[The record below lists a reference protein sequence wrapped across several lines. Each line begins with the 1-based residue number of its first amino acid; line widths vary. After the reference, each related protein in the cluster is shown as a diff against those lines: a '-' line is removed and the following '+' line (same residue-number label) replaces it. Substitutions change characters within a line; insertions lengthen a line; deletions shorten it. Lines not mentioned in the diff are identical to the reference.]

1 MKKRVVSISLLWT
14 AFLILILGIFLFL
27 QKTTLGVPCLFHLS
41 TNLYC
46 PGCGMTRAIQSILQ
60 FDFKMAFQQNALIYL
75 FGPLLLIYFLI
86 NSYRYIKKQPLWKV
100 PNRVV
105 FTLLI
110 ITILFGV
117 IRNLPG
123 VEFLHP

>member
-1 MKKRVVSISLLWT
+1 MRKRVVSIILLWT
-14 AFLILILGIFLFL
+14 IFLIMILGIFLFL

>member
-27 QKTTLGVPCLFHLS
+27 QKTNLGVPCLFHLA

-60 FDFKMAFQQNALIYL
+60 FDFQMAFQQNALIYL

-100 PNRVV
+100 SNRVI
-105 FTLLI
+105 FTLLV
-110 ITILFGV
+110 ITILFSV

-123 VEFLHP
+123 FEFLHP

>member
-1 MKKRVVSISLLWT
+1 MRKRVVSIILLWT
-14 AFLILILGIFLFL
+14 VFLIMILGIFLFL

>member
-1 MKKRVVSISLLWT
+1 MRKRVVSIILLWT
-14 AFLILILGIFLFL
+14 VFLIMILGIFLFL

-123 VEFLHP
+123 VEFLNP

>member
-1 MKKRVVSISLLWT
+1 MRKRVVSIILLWT
-14 AFLILILGIFLFL
+14 VFLIMILGIFLFL

-105 FTLLI
+105 FTSLI